1 MYRSELYL
9 EKCFFKEVFENM
21 KRNMRVGE
29 NVFKIGF
36 LKCDE

>member
-1 MYRSELYL
+1 L
-9 EKCFFKEVFENM
+9 EKCFSKEAFENM

-29 NVFKIGF
+29 NVSKIGL